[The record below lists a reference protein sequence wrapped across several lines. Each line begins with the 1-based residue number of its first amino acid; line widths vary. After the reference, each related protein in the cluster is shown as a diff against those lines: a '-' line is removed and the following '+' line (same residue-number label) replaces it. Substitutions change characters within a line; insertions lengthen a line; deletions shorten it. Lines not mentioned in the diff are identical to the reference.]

1 MDNWGGVLAGGL
13 GGLLVGGLACGNGGL
28 FGGGERGRCAT
39 TEEVAA
45 GFNFAGVNNGLK
57 DLMMG
62 QAGINQNL
70 GNAVCQSTYELG
82 SKIDA
87 CCCNT
92 QLAVK
97 DLLAAI
103 AQEGGATRTL
113 MLQQENENLRQADMK
128 NYVDKAVCGIPRVST
143 AGWGVYPLTCQT
155 GCGCGNGAY

>member
-13 GGLLVGGLACGNGGL
+13 GGLLVGGLARGNGGL
-28 FGGGERGRCAT
+28 FGGGNRDRCAT

-57 DLMMG
+57 DLTIG

-70 GNAVCQSTYELG
+70 GNAICSSTYELG

-92 QLAVK
+92 QLGIK
-97 DLLAAI
+97 DLLAAV
-103 AQEGGATRTL
+103 AQEGSATRTL
-113 MLQQENENLRQADMK
+113 MLEQENAGLRQRNTEM
-128 NYVDKAVCGIPRVST
+128 YIDKAVCGIPRVST
-143 AGWGVYPLTCQT
+143 AGWGVYPLTCQP
-155 GCGCGNGAY
+155 AYSTCTNI